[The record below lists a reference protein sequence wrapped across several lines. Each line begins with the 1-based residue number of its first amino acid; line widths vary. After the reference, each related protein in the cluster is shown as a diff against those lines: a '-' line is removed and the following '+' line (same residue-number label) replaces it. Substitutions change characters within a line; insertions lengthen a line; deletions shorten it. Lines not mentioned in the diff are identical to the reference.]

1 MALLPIVVDAV
12 SPVPE
17 ILAGSI
23 PDERGLAAAL
33 MLGAR
38 GVWIGTRFVASE
50 EAAVDPFYKD
60 RIIKA
65 SEADSILSAKV
76 SNGGCADKTRALRNN
91 TVEQSEASGSPEVR
105 HCPSEDDIIAMG
117 SDSEPVER

>member
-12 SPVPE
+12 SPVPV

-23 PDERGLAAAL
+23 TDGRGLAAAL

-65 SEADSILSAKV
+65 SETDTILSSKV
-76 SNGGCADKTRALRNN
+76 FNGGCAAKTRTLRNS
-91 TVEQSEASGSPEVR
+91 TVEQSEASGSPKVR